1 LTTTLREIAMKIGVS
16 VSTVSRVLNG
26 HSGVSAEVRERVLK
40 LASDLDYTPNAAA
53 RTLVL

>member
-1 LTTTLREIAMKIGVS
+1 MSTTLREIAVRTGVS

-40 LASDLDYTPNAAA
+40 LAAELD
-53 RTLVL
+53 